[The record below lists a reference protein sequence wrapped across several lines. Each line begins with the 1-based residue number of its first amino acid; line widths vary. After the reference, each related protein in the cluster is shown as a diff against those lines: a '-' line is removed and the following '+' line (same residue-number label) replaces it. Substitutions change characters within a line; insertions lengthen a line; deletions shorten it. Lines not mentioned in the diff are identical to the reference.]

1 MIYYHISIS
10 NSNQRFKTLFYNTQ
24 YHNDGLVL
32 LLNFGRGPPVANIRA
47 STKPLVFGSS
57 FAFNLRSAVV
67 AKSFKLGWSSLLIAF
82 LITFSAV
89 FQIMS

>member
-32 LLNFGRGPPVANIRA
+32 LLNLQAILIGF
-47 STKPLVFGSS
+47 LVS
-57 FAFNLRSAVV
+57 
-67 AKSFKLGWSSLLIAF
+67 
-82 LITFSAV
+82 
-89 FQIMS
+89 